1 MERISTIRPLVVDLG
16 CGNIGSVVRML
27 TLIGA
32 SPEVINTPPRSAVDV
47 PVVLPGVGNFTHA
60 ARSLSG
66 TWRAWLDQLHGSN
79 TPILGICLGA
89 QLMCRSSEEG
99 GGEGLG
105 WVDSRVRRFP
115 ELDAHGNSLRIP
127 HMGWE
132 SFSPPRGCLP
142 FEVPSG
148 RMYYA
153 HSYFMTPPVNAAHA
167 PYRFE
172 YGGLRFAAVIRSR
185 YAIGVQ
191 FHPEKSH
198 HHGKQFLSAWM
209 TWAREGAG

>member
-1 MERISTIRPLVVDLG
+1 MERNSTNRPLVVDLG

-27 TLIGA
+27 TLVGA
-32 SPEVINTPPRSAVDV
+32 SPEVIDAPPGFLVDV
-47 PVVLPGVGNFTHA
+47 PVILPGVGNFTHA

-66 TWRAWLDQLHGSN
+66 PWRTWLNRLHGVD

-89 QLMCRSSEEG
+89 QLMCTSSEEG

-105 WVDSRVRRFP
+105 WVDTRVCRFP
-115 ELDAHGNSLRIP
+115 GLDSRGNALRVP

-132 SFSPPRGCLP
+132 PFSPPSGCLP
-142 FEVPSG
+142 FAAPSG

-153 HSYFMTPPVNAAHA
+153 HSYFMAPPENAAQA
-167 PYRFE
+167 PYQFE

-185 YAIGVQ
+185 QAIGVQ

-198 HHGKQFLSAWM
+198 RHGMEFLRSWM
-209 TWAREGAG
+209 TWAGKEAE